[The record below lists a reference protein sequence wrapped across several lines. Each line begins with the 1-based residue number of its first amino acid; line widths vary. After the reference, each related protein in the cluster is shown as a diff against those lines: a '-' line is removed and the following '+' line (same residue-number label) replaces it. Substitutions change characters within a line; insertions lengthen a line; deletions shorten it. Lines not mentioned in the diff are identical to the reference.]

1 MARFNRLAGTRL
13 AQFAR
18 SFTGRLVLGL
28 SAMHALLLPAFFTGA
43 VYLIKEGH
51 ETQFVNQARI
61 DSHLFGAL
69 LAQDFNEQRV
79 QGLLTDAVMGGQV
92 IFAQIVTRQ
101 GKVMESSAGI
111 HMAPERFQED
121 FFFGQHQDAIYY
133 IAIPLYDAQGN
144 VQASL
149 RLGYDETPTLE
160 LIHTTYRR
168 GLLLAGLYIVFTVA
182 LIGML
187 APQLTRSLRHLRNA
201 AQRIAAGDLQEQL
214 LIHTTITEIASLADD
229 LEAMRRELVNQ
240 SEVMKHQA
248 LHDALTGLPNR
259 NLFNDRLEQALIAAR
274 RSGTLLAVCMLDINR
289 FKEVNDTL
297 GHQMGDLVLQQTALR
312 MRGALRA
319 SDTVARMGGDEFTI
333 LMPVV
338 EDREH
343 AAVAVGKLIQALR
356 DPLHLDGHIL
366 DVSASIGIA
375 LYPEHGEDADLLM
388 RHADMAMYRAKRTSR
403 NPSFY
408 QL

>member
-1 MARFNRLAGTRL
+1 MARFHRL
-13 AQFAR
+13 AQFAS

-51 ETQFVNQARI
+51 ETQFVNQTRI
-61 DSHLFGAL
+61 ASHLFGAL
-69 LAQDFNEQRV
+69 LAQDFNEQRL
-79 QGLLTDAVMGGQV
+79 QGLLTDAVMGGQI
-92 IFAQIVTRQ
+92 IFAQIVTQR
-101 GKVMESSAGI
+101 GKVMESSSGI
-111 HMAPERFQED
+111 HIAPDRFQED
-121 FFFGQHQDAIYY
+121 FFFGQHNDTIYY

-168 GLLLAGLYIVFTVA
+168 GLMLASLYVLFTVV

-187 APQLTRSLRHLRNA
+187 TPPLTRSLRRLRDA
-201 AQRIAAGDLQEQL
+201 AQRIATGDLKEQM
-214 LIHTTITEIASLADD
+214 LIHTTITEVANLADD

-240 SEVMKHQA
+240 SDALEHQA

-259 NLFNDRLEQALIAAR
+259 NLFNDRLEQALITAR
-274 RSGTLLAVCMLDINR
+274 RSGTMLAVCMLDLNR

-297 GHQMGDLVLQQTALR
+297 GHHMGDLVLQQTALR

-333 LMPVV
+333 LMPLV

-343 AAVAVGKLIQALR
+343 AAMAVNKLLR
-356 DPLHLDGHIL
+356 VMEHPLQFDEHTL
-366 DVSASIGIA
+366 DVGASIGIA
-375 LYPEHGEDADLLM
+375 
-388 RHADMAMYRAKRTSR
+388 
-403 NPSFY
+403 
-408 QL
+408 